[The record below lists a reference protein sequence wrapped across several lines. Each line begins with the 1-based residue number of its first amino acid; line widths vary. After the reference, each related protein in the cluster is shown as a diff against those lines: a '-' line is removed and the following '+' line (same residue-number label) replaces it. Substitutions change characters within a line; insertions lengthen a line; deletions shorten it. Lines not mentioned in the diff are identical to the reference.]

1 MSDTGDTIT
10 ITGNVATDREF
21 KRTTAGL
28 AITTFRVASGRRR
41 YDRDTG
47 TWTDSGTNWYT
58 VSVFRSLADH
68 AFESLHKGDRVILT
82 GRLRLR
88 EWENGT
94 RRGTA
99 IEIDAEAIG
108 HDLLWGTTTFVKDP
122 RLASHSHAPAGD
134 VSTDRASSWPV
145 ATTGGE
151 TWAAP
156 GVEAGTSLAVATAS
170 GAAGTS
176 DTVDDGERALV
187 AVGAGAE
194 TDHATAETPF

>member
-10 ITGNVATDREF
+10 ITGNIATEPEF

-41 YDRDTG
+41 YDRDAG
-47 TWTDSGTNWYT
+47 AWTDSGTNWYT

-88 EWENGT
+88 EWDNGT

-108 HDLLWGTTTFVKDP
+108 HDLLWGTTTFAKDP
-122 RLASHSHAPAGD
+122 RLAASSPGGRDATGADP
-134 VSTDRASSWPV
+134 TSSWP
-145 ATTGGE
+145 AGGGDA
-151 TWAAP
+151 WAAP
-156 GVEAGTSLAVATAS
+156 GVESGSPEGLTATATPADES
-170 GAAGTS
+170 GGS
-176 DTVDDGERALV
+176 VLV
-187 AVGAGAE
+187 AIGAGEPSGEAPA
-194 TDHATAETPF
+194 DVPF

>member
-10 ITGNVATDREF
+10 ITGNVATAPEF
-21 KRTTAGL
+21 KRTPAGL

-41 YDRDTG
+41 YDREAG
-47 TWTDSGTNWYT
+47 AWTDSGTNWYT

-88 EWENGT
+88 EWDNGT
-94 RRGTA
+94 RKGTS

-122 RLASHSHAPAGD
+122 RLSASTTSGPGLGAGESS
-134 VSTDRASSWPV
+134 STWAVTAD
-145 ATTGGE
+145 GE
-151 TWAAP
+151 DAWAAP
-156 GVEAGTSLAVATAS
+156 GVQGFD
-170 GAAGTS
+170 GADPGRIPT
-176 DTVDDGERALV
+176 DEPGHRELT
-187 AVGAGAE
+187 AVGANNESVGTGE
-194 TDHATAETPF
+194 ETPF

>member
-10 ITGNVATDREF
+10 ITGNVATAPEF
-21 KRTTAGL
+21 KRTPAGL

-41 YDRDTG
+41 YDRETG
-47 TWTDSGTNWYT
+47 SWTDSGTNWYT

-94 RRGTA
+94 RKGTS

-108 HDLLWGTTTFVKDP
+108 HDLLWGTTTFAKDP
-122 RLASHSHAPAGD
+122 RIAGNAADPAVRGVGD
-134 VSTDRASSWPV
+134 ASSTWTV
-145 ATTGGE
+145 GGSDGD
-151 TWAAP
+151 TWTAP
-156 GVEAGTSLAVATAS
+156 GVPAP
-170 GAAGTS
+170 GAQAA
-176 DTVDDGERALV
+176 DGSETGEERHGELI
-187 AVGAGAE
+187 AVGASASPAAAAQE
-194 TDHATAETPF
+194 KPF